1 MTRSSPLDIVIA
13 GGGTAGWVAAATF
26 ARFLGNRAS
35 ITLVESDEIGTV
47 GVGEATIP
55 QIHNLII
62 GLGLDQAEFLR
73 ATNGTF
79 KLGIEFDG
87 WSGEG
92 SNYIHSFGYT
102 GRGVGLIPFRQLWLR
117 GRALG
122 VAGDFGD
129 YSFNIAAAR
138 LGRMS
143 TNAGSGTLP
152 DLAYAYHFDASLFAQ
167 DAARLCRG
175 ARRHARR
182 GHDPR
187 RRARWRERRHH
198 RAAAQ
203 RRAAGGRQPVHRLHR
218 LPQPA
223 ARQDAGRAA
232 ISTGASGC
240 RAIPRSR
247 CRASRATRS
256 GPTPRRCRARRAGS
270 GASRSSTA
278 PATATSIAASSSP
291 TTKRPR
297 SCSPTSTASR
307 SPTRGRSA
315 SPAAGARHSGRTIA
329 VALGLAAGFMEPLES
344 TSIHLVQSAV
354 ARLLNVLPGD
364 LADARQARDNFNRLS
379 AIEWARVRDFIVLHY
394 FANDARRRRSGRRAA
409 TWGCPTA
416 CSARSSCS
424 ARPDCFMREE
434 DELFL
439 DDSWGQVMIGQG
451 IMPQSWSP
459 LADNVPGEDI
469 GPFLET
475 LAKSYQ
481 LKAEALPTHRAVRRV
496 DGGRRGQGAPVMK
509 RIAVAHAGALRSRS
523 RRRSHRQLPA
533 ARIIARGLPED
544 EVIYF
549 VLPDRF
555 ENGDPS
561 NDRGGLS
568 GDRLATGF
576 DPTRRASTTA
586 ATSRA

>member
-1 MTRSSPLDIVIA
+1 MTRSSPLEIVIA

-55 QIHNLII
+55 QIHNLIL

-117 GRALG
+117 GRSLG
-122 VAGDFGD
+122 VAGPFGD
-129 YSFNIAAAR
+129 YGFNIVAAR
-138 LGRMS
+138 QGKMS
-143 TNAGSGTLP
+143 TSAGSGTVP
-152 DLAYAYHFDASLFAQ
+152 DLAYAYHFDASLFAKMLRGYAEERGVTRTEGMILDVERDGEGGNISALLLDGERRVPGTLFIDCTGFRSILLGKVLGVSYLDWSQ
-167 DAARLCRG
+167 WLPCDSALAVPCQSSDAFRPYTQAMARKAGWQWRIPLQHRTG
-175 ARRHARR
+175 N
-182 GHDPR
+182 GHVYCSKFLSDDEAASILLANLDGEKLADPR
-187 RRARWRERRHH
+187 PIRF
-198 RAAAQ
+198 
-203 RRAAGGRQPVHRLHR
+203 
-218 LPQPA
+218 
-223 ARQDAGRAA
+223 
-232 ISTGASGC
+232 T
-240 RAIPRSR
+240 
-247 CRASRATRS
+247 
-256 GPTPRRCRARRAGS
+256 
-270 GASRSSTA
+270 
-278 PATATSIAASSSP
+278 
-291 TTKRPR
+291 
-297 SCSPTSTASR
+297 
-307 SPTRGRSA
+307 
-315 SPAAGARHSGRTIA
+315 SGRRETFWSHNC

-364 LADARQARDNFNRLS
+364 LRDSDSARDNFNRLS

-394 FANDARRRRSGRRAA
+394 FANNREGEFWDACRNMG
-409 TWGCPTA
+409 P
-416 CSARSSCS
+416 
-424 ARPDCFMREE
+424 PDNLLGKIELFREAGLFMREE

-451 IMPQSWSP
+451 IMPESWSP

-481 LKAEALPTHRAVRRV
+481 LKAQALPTHRQFVASMVA
-496 DGGRRGQGAPVMK
+496 GGVK
-509 RIAVAHAGALRSRS
+509 E
-523 RRRSHRQLPA
+523 RQ
-533 ARIIARGLPED
+533 
-544 EVIYF
+544 
-549 VLPDRF
+549 
-555 ENGDPS
+555 S
-561 NDRGGLS
+561 
-568 GDRLATGF
+568 
-576 DPTRRASTTA
+576 
-586 ATSRA
+586 